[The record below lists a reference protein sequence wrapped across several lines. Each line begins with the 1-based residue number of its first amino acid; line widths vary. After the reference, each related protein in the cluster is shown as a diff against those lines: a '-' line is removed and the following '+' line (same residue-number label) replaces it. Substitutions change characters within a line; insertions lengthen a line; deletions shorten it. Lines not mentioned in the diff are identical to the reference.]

1 MGKGGWEEKDQIT
14 IKSTENSTL
23 ADGLE
28 AFVLPG
34 PTLVDWIQVLGLQE
48 AFWKLEGETEESRF
62 VLKKG
67 KKKKMSFG
75 ICMTSALF

>member
-34 PTLVDWIQVLGLQE
+34 PTLVDWIQVLGLQGKCLRVFRPE
-48 AFWKLEGETEESRF
+48 LESFFFLCDRCLTRNSR
-62 VLKKG
+62 
-67 KKKKMSFG
+67 S
-75 ICMTSALF
+75 